1 MFAFFIPG
9 VTESLLLLVLLGIT
23 IALVL
28 PFWMICTKVGL
39 PGWFSLAVFVPVL
52 NILFLY
58 YLAFVQLAAMRKLI
72 KLCLRDSA

>member
-1 MFAFFIPG
+1 MLAFFIPG
-9 VTESLLLLVLLGIT
+9 APESLLLLGIT

-58 YLAFVQLAAMRKLI
+58 YLAFAEWPVIENERQGLSKQQP
-72 KLCLRDSA
+72 